1 MFNLQDY
8 PIKSRHIIPNL
19 ASPPH
24 DLNTDYLPH
33 SKKKHVSI
41 VHRQNQSTHII
52 YQYIRSLPALQFPLG
67 LALESY
73 LDSGYQGS
81 VPGMAPSRVAGGLAQ
96 SSSSSGIFFQGD
108 GQSQG
113 LVNSHLS
120 SSFGNSSNSIP
131 GTGRP
136 NLGPVSG
143 DMNNAVLNSV
153 ANSGPSVGAS
163 SLVTDANSA
172 LSGGPHLQRSA
183 SINTESYMRLP
194 ASPMSFSSNNI
205 SISGSSVVDGSS
217 VVQQGNHQ
225 DRNVQQVPQ
234 NQQQHHGASSATSL
248 PTSQIGQVSLSM
260 GPRGQGS
267 FLQDPNNLSQ
277 VQKKPRLDIKQ
288 EDVLQQQQVFQQL
301 LQRQDSMQLQNR
313 NPQLQNLIHQ
323 QRLRQQHQLI
333 QSMPPLQRAQLH
345 QQQQQ
350 QQMQLRQQMQQQAM
364 QPASALKRPFDG
376 GICARRLMQYLYHQ
390 RQRPAE
396 NTFAYW
402 RKFVGEYYSP
412 RAKKRWCLS
421 LYENVGH
428 HALGVFP
435 QAAMEAWQCDICGS
449 KSGRGFEA
457 TFEVLPRLNEIKFG
471 SGVIDELLFL
481 DMPREFRLPS
491 GIMMLEYAKAVQESV
506 YEQLRVVREG
516 QLRIIFT
523 HDLKILSWEFCARRH
538 EELLP
543 RRVVAPQVNQL
554 LQVAQKCQ
562 TTIAES
568 GSEGVSQQ
576 DLQTN
581 SNMVLTAGRQ
591 LAKSL
596 ELQSLNDLGFSKRY
610 VRCLQISEVV
620 NSMKDLID
628 FCREQKAGPIE
639 GLKSYPRHAT
649 AAKLQMQKMQEME
662 QLASVQGLP
671 TDRNTLNK
679 LMALHPGI
687 NNHVNSNHQMVGRG
701 ALSGSAQAALAL
713 TSYQNLFMRQNSI
726 NSNSSS
732 HQQEAGSPFN
742 NSNQSPSSNFQG
754 AANFIPGSMQN
765 LPVSG
770 FSSPHLPPQQP
781 HQLQQRSL
789 SSNSLLQ
796 QSLPQSS
803 QGNPALQP
811 QMIQLLQE
819 MSNNSGGGVQQHSL
833 SGQSGNSGMARSGLG
848 FGSNNLATPPNA
860 STVSVSAGGPAPSRS
875 NSFKAAANSDSS
887 AAGGNSG
894 FNQKVPD
901 MPHNLHLQD
910 DIVSDIAH
918 EFTENGFFNSDLD
931 DNMGYGWKA

>member
-1 MFNLQDY
+1 
-8 PIKSRHIIPNL
+8 
-19 ASPPH
+19 
-24 DLNTDYLPH
+24 
-33 SKKKHVSI
+33 
-41 VHRQNQSTHII
+41 
-52 YQYIRSLPALQFPLG
+52 
-67 LALESY
+67 
-73 LDSGYQGS
+73 
-81 VPGMAPSRVAGGLAQ
+81 MAPSRVAGGLAQ

-108 GQSQG
+108 GQSQAV
-113 LVNSHLS
+113 VNSHLT

-172 LSGGPHLQRSA
+172 FSGGPHLQRSA

-225 DRNVQQVPQ
+225 DPSSQQVQQ
-234 NQQQHHGASSATSL
+234 NHQQQQGASSATSL
-248 PTSQIGQVSLSM
+248 PSSQAAQASLPM
-260 GPRGQGS
+260 ALRAPGA

-288 EDVLQQQQVFQQL
+288 EDILQQQVFQQL
-301 LQRQDSMQLQNR
+301 LQRQDSMQLQGR
-313 NPQLQNLIHQ
+313 SPHLQNLLHQ
-323 QRLRQQHQLI
+323 QRLRQQQQLF
-333 QSMPPLQRAQLH
+333 QSMPPLQRAHL
-345 QQQQQ
+345 QQQ
-350 QQMQLRQQMQQQAM
+350 QQMQLRQQMQQQTM
-364 QPASALKRPFDG
+364 QPVSAMKRPYDG

-396 NTFAYW
+396 NSIAYW
-402 RKFVGEYYSP
+402 RKFVAEYYSP

-421 LYENVGH
+421 LYDNVGH

-435 QAAMEAWQCDICGS
+435 QAAMEAWQCDMCGS

-457 TFEVLPRLNEIKFG
+457 TFEVLPRLDEIKFG

-481 DMPREFRLPS
+481 DLPREFRFPS
-491 GIMMLEYAKAVQESV
+491 GIMMLEYGKAVQESV

-543 RRVVAPQVNQL
+543 RRVVAPQVSQL
-554 LQVAQKCQ
+554 VLVAQKCQ
-562 TTIAES
+562 STIAES
-568 GSEGVSQQ
+568 VSDGVSQQ

-591 LAKSL
+591 LAKAL
-596 ELQSLNDLGFSKRY
+596 DLQSVNDLGFSKRY

-628 FCREQKAGPIE
+628 FCREQKVGPIE
-639 GLKSYPRHAT
+639 GLKNYPRHNSVT
-649 AAKLQMQKMQEME
+649 KIQMQKMQEME
-662 QLASVQGLP
+662 QLVNVQGLP

-687 NNHVNSNHQMVGRG
+687 NNHVSNNNHVVSRG

-713 TSYQNLFMRQNSI
+713 TNYQNLLMRQNSI
-726 NSNSSS
+726 NSNSNSLQQESTSSFNSS
-732 HQQEAGSPFN
+732 H
-742 NSNQSPSSNFQG
+742 QSPSSNFQG
-754 AANFIPGSMQN
+754 TAAFVPGSMQS
-765 LPVSG
+765 LPASG
-770 FSSPHLPPQQP
+770 FSSSQIPPQQP
-781 HQLQQRSL
+781 QLRTL
-789 SSNSLLQ
+789 STNGLLQ
-796 QSLPQSS
+796 QNHPAPS
-803 QGNPALQP
+803 QGNQAMQQ
-811 QMIQLLQE
+811 QMIQQLLQE
-819 MSNNSGGGVQQHSL
+819 MSNNSGGGVQQHPFA
-833 SGQSGNSGMARSGLG
+833 GQNMNGSMASNGLG
-848 FGSNNLATPPNA
+848 FVSNSSAAPPA
-860 STVSVSAGGPAPSRS
+860 AATVSGSVAGPAPSRS
-875 NSFKAAANSDSS
+875 NSFKAASNSDSS

-894 FNQKVPD
+894 FKQKVPEL
-901 MPHNLHLQD
+901 PQNLHLQD
-910 DIVSDIAH
+910 DIVPDIAH
-918 EFTENGFFNSDLD
+918 EFTDNGFFNGDLD
-931 DNMGYGWKA
+931 DNIGYGWKA

>member
-1 MFNLQDY
+1 
-8 PIKSRHIIPNL
+8 
-19 ASPPH
+19 
-24 DLNTDYLPH
+24 
-33 SKKKHVSI
+33 
-41 VHRQNQSTHII
+41 
-52 YQYIRSLPALQFPLG
+52 
-67 LALESY
+67 
-73 LDSGYQGS
+73 
-81 VPGMAPSRVAGGLAQ
+81 MAPSRVAGGLAQ

-108 GQSQG
+108 GQSQTV
-113 LVNSHLS
+113 VNSHLT

-136 NLGPVSG
+136 NRGPVSG

-194 ASPMSFSSNNI
+194 ASPMSFTSNNI
-205 SISGSSVVDGSS
+205 SISGSSAVDGSS

-225 DRNVQQVPQ
+225 DPSTQQIQ
-234 NQQQHHGASSATSL
+234 HAQHQQGATSAMSL
-248 PTSQIGQVSLSM
+248 PTSQTAQTSLPM
-260 GPRGQGS
+260 GPRVPGT
-267 FLQDPNNLSQ
+267 FLQDTNNLSH

-288 EDVLQQQQVFQQL
+288 EDILQQQVLQQL
-301 LQRQDSMQLQNR
+301 LQRQDSMQLPGR
-313 NPQLQNLIHQ
+313 GPQLQTLLQQ
-323 QRLRQQHQLI
+323 QRLRQQQQI
-333 QSMPPLQRAQLH
+333 FQSMPPLQRAQL

-364 QPASALKRPFDG
+364 QPVSALKRPYDG

-396 NTFAYW
+396 NAIAYW
-402 RKFVGEYYSP
+402 RKFVAEYYSP

-421 LYENVGH
+421 LYDNVGH

-457 TFEVLPRLNEIKFG
+457 TFEVLPRLDEIKFG

-481 DMPREFRLPS
+481 DLPRECRFPS
-491 GIMMLEYAKAVQESV
+491 GVMMLEYGKAVQESV

-554 LQVAQKCQ
+554 VQVAQKCQ
-562 TTIAES
+562 STIAES
-568 GSEGVSQQ
+568 GADGVSQQ

-591 LAKSL
+591 LAKTL

-628 FCREQKAGPIE
+628 FCREHKAGPIE
-639 GLKSYPRHAT
+639 GLKNYPRHSSLG
-649 AAKLQMQKMQEME
+649 KLQMQKMQEME
-662 QLASVQGLP
+662 QLANVQGLP

-687 NNHVNSNHQMVGRG
+687 NNHVGNNPSMAGRG

-713 TSYQNLFMRQNSI
+713 TNYQNLLIRQNSM

-732 HQQEAGSPFN
+732 HQQEGGSPFN
-742 NSNQSPSSNFQG
+742 NSSQSPSSNFQG
-754 AANFIPGSMQN
+754 PGAFVPGSLQN
-765 LPVSG
+765 LPASG
-770 FSSPHLPPQQP
+770 FSSSQITPQQP
-781 HQLQQRSL
+781 QQQHRTL
-789 SSNSLLQ
+789 SGNNLLQ
-796 QSLPQSS
+796 QNHSQSS
-803 QGNPALQP
+803 PGNQALHQ
-811 QMIQLLQE
+811 QMIQQLLQE

-833 SGQSGNSGMARSGLG
+833 SGQNGSVSMGRNGVC
-848 FGSNNLATPPNA
+848 FGSN
-860 STVSVSAGGPAPSRS
+860 SAPSPAMSGHAPSRS
-875 NSFKAAANSDSS
+875 NSFKATSNDSS
-887 AAGGNSG
+887 AAAGNSG
-894 FNQKVPD
+894 FNQKVTD
-901 MPHNLHLQD
+901 LAQNLHLQD

-918 EFTENGFFNSDLD
+918 EFTENGLFNSGDLD